1 MERYLYEKSIENAL
15 VRGTRR
21 VAMEKGMK
29 RGMEKGLEKGMKK
42 GMEKAK
48 QEMAQKMLASGFDR
62 AAILEI
68 TGIDLPPEHS

>member
-29 RGMEKGLEKGMKK
+29 KGMEKGMKK